1 MSDNNSNNNNQ
12 TQTQDVEV
20 LKKKITLLIK
30 GLKEEKQ
37 LTTKLKEENELLKYD
52 LEEKKLL
59 IKKTKEEYQE
69 LAQSKISPDKLS
81 TYFDLLENQEN
92 IETPDKE
99 KFKLKKENEEFQKK
113 IDLLE
118 EEKKNLLS
126 KIEQLEKGKESE
138 INSLKNEILSLQNQL
153 KSYKDSML
161 ESREKSSKLIDNI
174 KYEKLVNNDREAKIA
189 KLQTE
194 NESLISNNNLL
205 KQQNGYFMQII
216 EQLKNQIESKGK
228 EFYYL
233 EKEIDDNKIIKQDE
247 YIFKGY
253 INKMSKWLMTD
264 WNKIKRTINI
274 FFGRKIYNVSFDVN
288 GHSFDVDIDDVLKM
302 DYYHD
307 NKKRIKFVVDGEG
320 KEQFQRSLNMS
331 NKKTKNNDDEDN
343 TDAIFVCSFT
353 EKECKYILEFFKDM
367 KNKYNQERGGFI
379 NSSINIGF
387 LD

>member
-1 MSDNNSNNNNQ
+1 MSDNNSNNNQ
-12 TQTQDVEV
+12 TQTQEVEV
-20 LKKKITLLIK
+20 LKKKIALLIK

-37 LTTKLKEENELLKYD
+37 ITTKLKEENELLKYD

-69 LAQSKISPDKLS
+69 LVQSKIPPDKLS
-81 TYFDLLENQEN
+81 SYFDLLENQES

-99 KFKLKKENEEFQKK
+99 KFKLKKENEEFHKK

-126 KIEQLEKGKESE
+126 KIEQLEKGKELE
-138 INSLKNEILSLQNQL
+138 MNSLKNEILSLQNQL

-194 NESLISNNNLL
+194 NESLISNNKFLN
-205 KQQNGYFMQII
+205 QQNGYFMQII

-228 EFYYL
+228 EFFYL
-233 EKEIDDNKIIKQDE
+233 EKEIDDNKVIKQDE

-264 WNKIKRTINI
+264 WNKIKRTISV
-274 FFGRKIYNVSFDVN
+274 FFGRKIFNVSFEVN

-302 DYYHD
+302 EYYHE
-307 NKKRIKFVVDGEG
+307 NKKRIKFVLDGEG

-331 NKKTKNNDDEDN
+331 NKKTKNNNDDEDN

-353 EKECKYILEFFKDM
+353 EKECKYILEFYKNM

>member
-1 MSDNNSNNNNQ
+1 MSDNNSSNNNNQ
-12 TQTQDVEV
+12 TQAQDSEV

-69 LAQSKISPDKLS
+69 LVQSKISPDKLS
-81 TYFDLLENQEN
+81 SYFDFLENPEN

-99 KFKLKKENEEFQKK
+99 KFKLKKENEELQKK

-161 ESREKSSKLIDNI
+161 ESREKSSKLI
-174 KYEKLVNNDREAKIA
+174 EIA

-205 KQQNGYFMQII
+205 KKQNGYFMQII

-233 EKEIDDNKIIKQDE
+233 EKEIDDNKII
-247 YIFKGY
+247 
-253 INKMSKWLMTD
+253 
-264 WNKIKRTINI
+264 IK
-274 FFGRKIYNVSFDVN
+274 
-288 GHSFDVDIDDVLKM
+288 
-302 DYYHD
+302 
-307 NKKRIKFVVDGEG
+307 
-320 KEQFQRSLNMS
+320 
-331 NKKTKNNDDEDN
+331 
-343 TDAIFVCSFT
+343 
-353 EKECKYILEFFKDM
+353 
-367 KNKYNQERGGFI
+367 
-379 NSSINIGF
+379 
-387 LD
+387 

>member
-1 MSDNNSNNNNQ
+1 MSDNNSNNNQ
-12 TQTQDVEV
+12 TQTQEVEV
-20 LKKKITLLIK
+20 LKKKIALLIK

-37 LTTKLKEENELLKYD
+37 ITTKLKEENELLKYD

-59 IKKTKEEYQE
+59 LKKTKEEYQE
-69 LAQSKISPDKLS
+69 LVQSKISPDKLS
-81 TYFDLLENQEN
+81 SYFDLLENQEN

-99 KFKLKKENEEFQKK
+99 KFKLKKDNEEFHKK

-138 INSLKNEILSLQNQL
+138 MNSLKNEILSLQNQL

-194 NESLISNNNLL
+194 NESLTSNNNLL

-320 KEQFQRSLNMS
+320 KEQFQRSLNMN

-353 EKECKYILEFFKDM
+353 EKECKYILEFYKDM

>member
-302 DYYHD
+302 DYYHE

-331 NKKTKNNDDEDN
+331 NKKTKNNDEEDN

-367 KNKYNQERGGFI
+367 KNKYNQERSGFI